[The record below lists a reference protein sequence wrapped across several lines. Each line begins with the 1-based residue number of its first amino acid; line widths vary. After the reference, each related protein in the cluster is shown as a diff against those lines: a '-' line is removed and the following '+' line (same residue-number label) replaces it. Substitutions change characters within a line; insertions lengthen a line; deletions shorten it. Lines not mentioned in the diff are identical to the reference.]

1 VDPGG
6 VGAGVVDRFA
16 GDPGRFWV
24 HLDVDV
30 LDEQVFPATDYL
42 TPGGLDLSQL
52 TSLLRPLLSS
62 PALVG
67 VSVGCYNPE
76 KDPGAESGGALVTLF
91 RDTLVG

>member
-1 VDPGG
+1 MSER
-6 VGAGVVDRFA
+6 AWRSAFA

-30 LDEQVFPATDYL
+30 LDEVVFPATDYL
-42 TPGGLDLSQL
+42 MPGGLDLSQL
-52 TSLLRPLLSS
+52 ADRCCGRCCRR

-76 KDPGAESGGALVTLF
+76 KDPDEPCGEALVELF
-91 RDTLVG
+91 RNTLVG